1 MEILKSEAGAQLDR
15 DVVRAFEVY
24 YSGRRSLRWWFVGL
38 ASFRQGV
45 EALIL
50 AFQRWG
56 FAGVANAAAV
66 GSVAVAVAGGTAIQ
80 GQLPEKAAPHERQA
94 IVREAK
100 ERDVKPVGLRSIA
113 GDASDGTATEHAGD
127 AVSRAGSQAS
137 STGTN
142 TERRPGKARSNN
154 AYASTDSPGKS
165 DVEASSGASDSA
177 SASTG
182 SSEQPDQ
189 AGQAAEPSEGGQG
202 PADDVVDKVKDVAGK
217 VPGAGGK

>member
-1 MEILKSEAGAQLDR
+1 M
-15 DVVRAFEVY
+15 
-24 YSGRRSLRWWFVGL
+24 RWWFVFL

-66 GSVAVAVAGGTAIQ
+66 GGVAVAVAGGAAIQ
-80 GQLPEKAAPHERQA
+80 GHLPEKAAPHERQA

-100 ERDVKPVGLRSIA
+100 ERDVKPVGLRAIA

-137 STGTN
+137 SSKSS
-142 TERRPGKARSNN
+142 TERRPGKARSEN
-154 AYASTDSPGKS
+154 AYASADSPGSS
-165 DVEASSGASDSA
+165 DVEASGKANDNA

-182 SSEQPDQ
+182 PAEQPAQ
-189 AGQAAEPSEGGQG
+189 AEQAAKPAGEERG
-202 PADDVVDKVKDVAGK
+202 PADEVVEKVKDVTGGAS
-217 VPGAGGK
+217 GAGTDKGAK